1 MLALEDTPGHLK
13 SPSQLAVHRLINW
26 HEIYSRR
33 VVVSIIFSKI
43 RVWVLILLTHYTT
56 RGLSWADSMLNTT
69 TRLTAAAGFQVLLLE
84 FPLNITC
91 GEGQEMIQS
100 QVFFLFPNISS
111 RGGCHMDFSFTV
123 KARKYLH
130 VLSSNTLSS
139 WWQPWMITRDITLAA
154 CIGPRFFHFIFA
166 SMITK
171 ALNK

>member
-43 RVWVLILLTHYTT
+43 RVWVLVLLTHYTT

-111 RGGCHMDFSFTV
+111 RGGCHMDFSHCQSKKIFTCSFV
-123 KARKYLH
+123 KYFEFLMA
-130 VLSSNTLSS
+130 TL
-139 WWQPWMITRDITLAA
+139 DDY
-154 CIGPRFFHFIFA
+154 
-166 SMITK
+166 
-171 ALNK
+171 